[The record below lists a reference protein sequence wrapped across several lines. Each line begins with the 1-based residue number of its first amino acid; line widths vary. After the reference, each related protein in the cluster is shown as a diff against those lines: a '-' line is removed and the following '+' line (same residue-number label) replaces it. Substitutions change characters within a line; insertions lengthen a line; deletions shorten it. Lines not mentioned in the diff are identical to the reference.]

1 MSRQPA
7 GNTVLPGARRFSR
20 FVVTGLVN
28 TVASYLV
35 YLLLL
40 PVAGYNLAYVIAF
53 LAGLSVSYLLNLRWV
68 FRVPAS
74 WARTLRFPL
83 VYLPQLLLGLAI
95 NYGLIEALG
104 VDPRLSLLFVIA
116 ITVPL
121 NYLIARWVLA
131 PGQVADHAAD

>member
-1 MSRQPA
+1 MSPPLA
-7 GNTVLPGARRFSR
+7 GKAIPPGARRFVR
-20 FVVTGLVN
+20 FVATGLVN
-28 TVASYLV
+28 TAVSYIV

-40 PVAGYNLAYVIAF
+40 PVAGYNLAYVVAF
-53 LAGLSVSYLLNLRWV
+53 LAGLTVSYLLNLRWV

-74 WARTLRFPL
+74 WSRALRFPL

-104 VDPRLSLLFVIA
+104 VDARLSLLFVIA

-121 NYLIARWVLA
+121 NYLIARWLLA
-131 PGQVADHAAD
+131 PEQQTCHVAD